1 MGKDVV
7 ERVELAQAPVGKGV
21 PEVQMVV
28 LEHTEDARDPEV
40 FMVPGVVVELGV
52 DTQVEKVVVVQF
64 ELFGPDQHVHSHQ
77 LALAILN

>member
-28 LEHTEDARDPEV
+28 LEHTEDALGLEV
-40 FMVPGVVVELGV
+40 FMAQVAVVELGV
-52 DTQVEKVVVVQF
+52 DTQVEKVVVV
-64 ELFGPDQHVHSHQ
+64 LFVL
-77 LALAILN
+77 LALVANVNFQALA

>member
-28 LEHTEDARDPEV
+28 LEHTEDALGLEV
-40 FMVPGVVVELGV
+40 FMAQEAVVELGV
-52 DTQVEKVVVVQF
+52 DTQVEKVVVV
-64 ELFGPDQHVHSHQ
+64 LFVL
-77 LALAILN
+77 LALVANVNFQALA